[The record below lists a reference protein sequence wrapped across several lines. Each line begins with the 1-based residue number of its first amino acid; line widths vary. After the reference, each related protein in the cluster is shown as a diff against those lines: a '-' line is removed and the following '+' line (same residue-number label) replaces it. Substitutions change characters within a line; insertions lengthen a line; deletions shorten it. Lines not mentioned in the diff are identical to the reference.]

1 MHEGPFAV
9 PEQLEVARA
18 PMDILRRR
26 TQFFVRYLNAKARSR
41 TLARLAPIVRSSFD
55 HPWVTGVELRIQFW
69 PGRERSWARLWPE
82 LLPDRT
88 VHWDAPITVA
98 ILRKRKGKERQALCM
113 SFYFRK
119 RTLHIAQLQGIP
131 GTDPPKELRF
141 WPIKFIE
148 ACQTLA
154 REENLEE
161 VTVPRADTLYS
172 YRSPTLNP
180 ELSVAARDQAV
191 ERIRTAMELLYD
203 ANARALGFVPDGDS
217 FKWEN
222 SGTGARLTG
231 SVREPDRV

>member
-1 MHEGPFAV
+1 MHGEPFAV
-9 PEQLEVARA
+9 REQLEVARA
-18 PMDILRRR
+18 PMDKLRRR

-41 TLARLAPIVRSSFD
+41 TLARLAQIVRSSFD

-98 ILRKRKGKERQALCM
+98 IFRKRKGKERQALCM
-113 SFYFRK
+113 SLYFHK

-148 ACQTLA
+148 ACQTFA

-161 VTVPRADTLYS
+161 VRVPRADTLYS

-231 SVREPDRV
+231 SVRELERV